1 MKKNNYLEIIYNN
14 ILKNKKIYVVLLI
27 LLFIGIVLG
36 VFFVNNCSE
45 TERNEISEYINN
57 FIATLKE
64 NNSIDKKELIKVSL
78 QKNILIGIV
87 LWFIGSTVI
96 GLPLI
101 YFFVVY
107 KGLCLGYTISG
118 TLIAMGTGK
127 GLVFCL
133 STILIQN
140 IIFIPALFLIGASST
155 KLCYA
160 IIKNRNKENIK
171 IELIKHSLI
180 SIIIIICFML
190 SSLTEV
196 YISTNLLEFVTKY
209 I

>member
-14 ILKNKKIYVVLLI
+14 ILKNKKIYIILLI

-36 VFFVNNCSE
+36 VFFVNNCDE
-45 TERNEISEYINN
+45 NERNEISEYINN
-57 FIATLKE
+57 FITTLKN
-64 NNSIDKKELIKVSL
+64 NNSIDEKELIKASL

-87 LWFIGSTVI
+87 LWFVGSTII

-107 KGLCLGYTISG
+107 KGLCIGYTISG
-118 TLIAMGTGK
+118 TLIALGTGK

-133 STILIQN
+133 STILMQN
-140 IIFIPALFLIGASST
+140 IIFVPALFLIAVSST
-155 KLCYA
+155 KLCYT

-171 IELIKHSLI
+171 IDIIKHSLI
-180 SIIIIICFML
+180 SVITIMCFML
-190 SSLTEV
+190 SSLIEV

>member
-1 MKKNNYLEIIYNN
+1 MKRNDYLEVIYNN

-36 VFFVNNCSE
+36 VFFVNNCNE
-45 TERNEISEYINN
+45 TERKEISEYINN
-57 FIATLKE
+57 FITTLKE
-64 NNSIDKKELIKVSL
+64 SNSIDKKALIKVSL
-78 QKNILIGIV
+78 QKNILIGII
-87 LWFIGSTVI
+87 LWFIGSTII

-118 TLIAMGTGK
+118 TMIALGTGK
-127 GLVFCL
+127 GLAFCL

-140 IIFIPALFLIGASST
+140 IIFIPALFFIAVSST
-155 KLCYA
+155 KLCCA

-180 SIIIIICFML
+180 SVITIICFML

>member
-14 ILKNKKIYVVLLI
+14 ILKNKKIYIILLI

-36 VFFVNNCSE
+36 VFFVNNCDE
-45 TERNEISEYINN
+45 NERNEISEYINN
-57 FIATLKE
+57 FITTLKN
-64 NNSIDKKELIKVSL
+64 NNSINEKELIKASL

-87 LWFIGSTVI
+87 LWFVGSTII

-107 KGLCLGYTISG
+107 KGLCIGYTISG
-118 TLIAMGTGK
+118 TLIALGTGK

-133 STILIQN
+133 STILMQN
-140 IIFIPALFLIGASST
+140 IIFVPALFLIAVSST
-155 KLCYA
+155 KLCYT

-171 IELIKHSLI
+171 IDIIKHSLI
-180 SIIIIICFML
+180 SVITIMCFML
-190 SSLTEV
+190 SSLIEV